1 MKKKVKSESEISI
14 IDLRKVTSLKEVE
27 SYRQSEK
34 KKAKYR
40 RKLYR
45 SLELN
50 AYLLQRYVKDR
61 FTKGSQNSNNDQNK
75 DDHFY
80 DSVEQM
86 IIQLV
91 MEHFKMYLDQ
101 DFGLGAI
108 RIYAIFREMKDD
120 LVITDSKMRHL
131 INRILIDLSEKSKKY
146 GELNLTDLKE
156 EEK

>member
-1 MKKKVKSESEISI
+1 
-14 IDLRKVTSLKEVE
+14 
-27 SYRQSEK
+27 
-34 KKAKYR
+34 
-40 RKLYR
+40 
-45 SLELN
+45 
-50 AYLLQRYVKDR
+50 
-61 FTKGSQNSNNDQNK
+61 
-75 DDHFY
+75 
-80 DSVEQM
+80 
-86 IIQLV
+86 
-91 MEHFKMYLDQ
+91 MYLDQ

>member
-61 FTKGSQNSNNDQNK
+61 FTKGSQNSNNEQNK

-86 IIQLV
+86 MIQLV
-91 MEHFKMYLDQ
+91 MEHFKNVSRPR
-101 DFGLGAI
+101 FRI
-108 RIYAIFREMKDD
+108 RCY
-120 LVITDSKMRHL
+120 SHL
-131 INRILIDLSEKSKKY
+131 CNF
-146 GELNLTDLKE
+146 
-156 EEK
+156 